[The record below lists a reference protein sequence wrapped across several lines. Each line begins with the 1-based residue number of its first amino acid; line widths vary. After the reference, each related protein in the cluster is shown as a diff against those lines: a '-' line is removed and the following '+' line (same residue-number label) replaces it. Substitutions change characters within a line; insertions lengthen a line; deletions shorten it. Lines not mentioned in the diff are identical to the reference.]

1 MHTTSLS
8 LLERVREPADEE
20 AWTRFVELYTPL
32 LFQWASRAGLSDH
45 DADDLVQ
52 DVFVALVRELPTFQ
66 YDGTKSF
73 RAWLRKVLL
82 NKWREKLRRRRETAI
97 GGDDPRFGELASADG
112 EEALDLIGEE
122 EYRQALLAQA
132 FQLMRT
138 DFEPKTW
145 QACWEFI
152 VSEKPAAQIAAEL
165 RMTTKAVYM
174 AKARVLQRL
183 RQELD
188 GLLPDD

>member
-20 AWTRFVELYTPL
+20 AWNRFVALYSPL
-32 LFQWASRAGLSDH
+32 LFQWASRAGLSEN

-52 DVFVALVRELPTFQ
+52 DVFVALVKELPTFQ

-82 NKWREKLRRRRETAI
+82 NKWRDKLRRRRELTI

-112 EEALDLIGEE
+112 EEAFNVISEE
-122 EYRQALLAQA
+122 EYRQALIAQA
-132 FQLMRT
+132 FQLMRA

-152 VSEKPAAQIAAEL
+152 VSEKSAAQVAAEL
-165 RMTTKAVYM
+165 KMTPKAVYM

-188 GLLPDD
+188 GLLPDE